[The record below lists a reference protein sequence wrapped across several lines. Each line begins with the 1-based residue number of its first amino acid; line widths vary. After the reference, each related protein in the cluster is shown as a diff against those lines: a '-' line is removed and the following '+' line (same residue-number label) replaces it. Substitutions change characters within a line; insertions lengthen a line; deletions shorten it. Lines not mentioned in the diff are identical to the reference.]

1 MNSNAALA
9 EARERYRLLQ
19 VVAGLLDP
27 TFNDRLGMLWYYAGL
42 YEAYGFD
49 EDGRSYRV
57 IEDDES
63 DDIEAAC
70 DGERMAGSEE
80 RRMYKKGIA

>member
-1 MNSNAALA
+1 MANQALA
-9 EARERYRLLQ
+9 DAREVYRLLRL
-19 VVAGLLDP
+19 VAGLLDP
-27 TFNDRLGMLWYYAGL
+27 AFNDRLGMLWYYAGL

-63 DDIEAAC
+63 DDIEAALTS
-70 DGERMAGSEE
+70 ERMAMSEDA
-80 RRMYKKGIA
+80 RLYNTWGR

>member
-1 MNSNAALA
+1 MASQALLA
-9 EARERYRLLQ
+9 HAREQYAIVRLI
-19 VVAGLLDP
+19 AGLLDP

-63 DDIEAAC
+63 DDIEAALT
-70 DGERMAGSEE
+70 GERMAASDSKRLYNTWG
-80 RRMYKKGIA
+80 